1 MKTHRSSAAHARISR
16 LFATLLAMALVL
28 WTGCAVAANRWGADY
43 FPNVPLVAQDGRTV
57 RFYDDLLKGKSVV
70 VNLIYT
76 QCSNEC
82 PLETAKLVQVQRLL
96 AGRVGKDVFFYSI
109 SIDPFDTPELLKA
122 YAEKFGVGPG
132 WLFLTGNEADIA
144 LIGRKLGLSSLN
156 DLADRDGHRPSLMIG
171 NEPAGQWMRNSAVDN
186 PRFLAT
192 RISMF
197 LDSGNK
203 PVTEPAKSYA
213 LARPMDGLDPGGHL
227 FDLRCAACHTIG
239 RGDAVGPDLLGVTAR
254 RDHAWLERY
263 LAEPEKMLLERDP
276 IATALFNKYKTVR
289 MPNLRLGHDD
299 VAALLSYLEARSSA
313 AQQRERKG
321 AVLAR

>member
-1 MKTHRSSAAHARISR
+1 MIAR
-16 LFATLLAMALVL
+16 LFGALLALALVL
-28 WTGCAVAANRWGADY
+28 GMDFAVAANRWGADY
-43 FPNVPLVAQDGRTV
+43 FPNVPLVTQDGRTV

-76 QCSNEC
+76 QCSSEC

-96 AGRVGKDVFFYSI
+96 GGRVGKDVFFYSI

-132 WLFLTGNEADIA
+132 WLFLTGKEADIA
-144 LIGRKLGLSSLN
+144 LIGKKLGLSSLS
-156 DLADRDGHRPSLMIG
+156 DLADRDGHQPSLMIG

-192 RISMF
+192 KIGMF
-197 LDSGNK
+197 LGSGNM

-213 LARPMDGLDPGGHL
+213 LARPIEDLDPGGHL
-227 FDLRCAACHTIG
+227 FSLRCSACHTIG
-239 RGDAVGPDLLGVTAR
+239 EGDAVGPDLLGVTGR
-254 RDHAWLERY
+254 RDRAWLERY
-263 LAEPEKMLLERDP
+263 LAQPDKMLAERDP
-276 IATALFNKYKTVR
+276 IVKALFARYRAVR
-289 MPNLRLGHDD
+289 MPNLHLGQGD
-299 VAALLSYLEARSSA
+299 VAALLSYLEARSNA